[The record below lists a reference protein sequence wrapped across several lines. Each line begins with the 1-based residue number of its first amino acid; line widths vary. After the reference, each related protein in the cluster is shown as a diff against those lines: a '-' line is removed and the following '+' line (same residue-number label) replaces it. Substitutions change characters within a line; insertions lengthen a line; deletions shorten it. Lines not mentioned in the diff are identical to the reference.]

1 VECDHSAAGTAR
13 TQTGP
18 ARSKASAGEL
28 SEEPKIAERKTRHV
42 TADGEGGW
50 RVKAE
55 GEARA
60 SSTHENKT
68 DAVQSA
74 KALAKNHALGQII
87 ITGRDGKIQAEHN
100 YGKDPHPPKG

>member
-1 VECDHSAAGTAR
+1 MT
-13 TQTGP
+13 P
-18 ARSKASAGEL
+18 
-28 SEEPKIAERKTRHV
+28 
-42 TADGEGGW
+42 DGQGGW

-55 GEARA
+55 SASRA

-74 KALAKNHALGQII
+74 KDLAKAQPLGQMVIHR
-87 ITGRDGKIQAEHN
+87 TDGQIQTEHT